1 MQRIQIFKMFMLYF
15 NLGGR
20 ISYRNEKLI
29 NVKKKKKSG
38 VGCLKNLLVEGKKLR
53 TATTQFN

>member
-1 MQRIQIFKMFMLYF
+1 MQRIQIFKMLMLYF